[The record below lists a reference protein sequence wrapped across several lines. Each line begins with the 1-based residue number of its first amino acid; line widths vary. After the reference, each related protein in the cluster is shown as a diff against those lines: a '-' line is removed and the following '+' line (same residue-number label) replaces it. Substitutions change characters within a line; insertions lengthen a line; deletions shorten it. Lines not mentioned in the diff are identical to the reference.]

1 MFEIYVNESLVGTKE
16 FIDSAKYS
24 FSNLVSYFK
33 KLKENYIKM
42 GLNIDEKVIK
52 IVETTTGNII
62 EKISISDL

>member
-1 MFEIYVNESLVGTKE
+1 MFAIYVNETLVSTKE

-33 KLKENYIKM
+33 QLKNNYIKM
-42 GLNIDEKVIK
+42 GLNIDEKTIK
-52 IVETTTGNII
+52 LVETTTENII

>member
-1 MFEIYVNESLVGTKE
+1 MFAIYVDETLVGTEE

-33 KLKENYIKM
+33 QLKNNYIKM
-42 GLNIDEKVIK
+42 GLNIDEKIIK
-52 IVETTTGNII
+52 LVETTTENII